1 MCGEILEILPRPKT
15 KEIKKKII
23 SERPGEKTLI
33 KKMMSSRDMP
43 MLTRSLA
50 VRYNAKV

>member
-15 KEIKKKII
+15 KEIKKKLY
-23 SERPGEKTLI
+23 RRDPEKKLI
-33 KKMMSSRDMP
+33 KKMMSSRDMS